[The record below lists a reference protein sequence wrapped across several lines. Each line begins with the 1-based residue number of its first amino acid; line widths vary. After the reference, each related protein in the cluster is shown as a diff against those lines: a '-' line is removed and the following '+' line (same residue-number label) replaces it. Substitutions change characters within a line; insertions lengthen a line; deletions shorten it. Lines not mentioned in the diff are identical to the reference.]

1 MLWEL
6 EWGDQYQTLL
16 DIQEASGVKPK
27 ALVDRPA
34 LQPQNRLFLEAFYD
48 LNPSR
53 QIGMTI
59 GPIPCSEVLA
69 YVQLLGDYTA
79 DERLRLLR
87 IVRRLDSAYMEF
99 NASQAKKTSP

>member
-6 EWGDQYQTLL
+6 EWGDQYPTLL
-16 DIQEASGVKPK
+16 EVYEVSGIKPK
-27 ALVDRPA
+27 ALVDRPT
-34 LQPQNRLFLEAFYD
+34 LQQQNRHFLEAFYD

-87 IVRRLDSAYMEF
+87 VVRRLDAAYMEF
-99 NASQAKKTSP
+99 TASKKTSP